1 MKNSEDNGARLPLS
15 ELKPSM
21 KLQGRVTKTELF
33 GAFVDIGAEREG
45 LVHIS
50 MLKPGQVNRVED
62 VVEEGQEVE
71 VWVHRVDPNAGRLEL
86 TMIKPVTLRW
96 KEIGKGMRLKGKIVR
111 IENFGVFVDVGAER
125 PGLVHVSEMS
135 SEYVQDPS
143 ELVQVGE
150 EVDVSVIDVDRKK
163 RQIRFSMKDSMLGMI
178 EDEEDLVEETPTA
191 MELALREALGQ
202 SDESPQMK
210 QSSDDKNKKKGTRRK
225 DEIEDILSR
234 TLKQRVKTA
243 SSNE

>member
-1 MKNSEDNGARLPLS
+1 MKNSEDNGVRLPLS

-21 KLQGRVTKTELF
+21 KMQGRVTKIELF

-71 VWVHRVDPNAGRLEL
+71 VWIHRADPNSGRLEL
-86 TMIKPVTLRW
+86 TMVKPVTLRW
-96 KEIGKGMRLKGKIVR
+96 KEISKGMRLKGKVVR

-150 EVDVSVIDVDRKK
+150 EVDVSVIDIDRKK
-163 RQIRFSMKDSMLGMI
+163 RQIRFSMKDMMVGMLE
-178 EDEEDLVEETPTA
+178 EDEEIVEETPTA
-191 MELALREALGQ
+191 MELALREALEQG
-202 SDESPQMK
+202 DESSKPK
-210 QSSDDKNKKKGTRRK
+210 QAVDDKNKKKGQRRK

-234 TLKQRVKTA
+234 TLEHRVKTA